1 MLSYITKKEGIYM
14 IETLTNYKKLLELRE
29 INEKEIQ
36 ENKQLITDNYQKWSN
51 TKDKEEVLDLEIK
64 SLNEKYNDEISK
76 KEKRLF
82 TTITII
88 LIIISLIG
96 IILTGILIHP
106 VIMPSVTAMAIIASS
121 SIHMI
126 FYILIKHTTI
136 FKKQFHKDKNISN
149 LLGQI
154 KTKEKELSVI
164 KKYVMNI
171 VNN

>member
-36 ENKQLITDNYQKWSN
+36 ENKQLFTDNYQKWSN

-88 LIIISLIG
+88 LIFVSIIIFF
-96 IILTGILIHP
+96 ILSTINPIFIMLGSIYFRKLHT
-106 VIMPSVTAMAIIASS
+106 VICMHA
-121 SIHMI
+121 
-126 FYILIKHTTI
+126 
-136 FKKQFHKDKNISN
+136 KKP
-149 LLGQI
+149 L
-154 KTKEKELSVI
+154 
-164 KKYVMNI
+164 Y
-171 VNN
+171 

>member
-1 MLSYITKKEGIYM
+1 MTEYLK
-14 IETLTNYKKLLELRE
+14 NYKKLLELRE

-82 TTITII
+82 TTITTI

-96 IILTGILIHP
+96 IILTGIFIHP
-106 VIMPSVTAMAIIASS
+106 VIMIPVTAISLLASGP
-121 SIHMI
+121 IYMI
-126 FYILIKHTTI
+126 FYILIK
-136 FKKQFHKDKNISN
+136 
-149 LLGQI
+149 QI
-154 KTKEKELSVI
+154 
-164 KKYVMNI
+164 
-171 VNN
+171 